1 MKIEDYVKNKLNKNI
16 DLKYKEFTKNLCDTS
31 YHMLGVRLPILRSIS
46 KEVALSKDFLANDKE
61 KYMKIQKNDTFE
73 EVMIKGFL
81 IEYVKEFEFD
91 KKLKLFENFIPYIDN
106 WSVCDSVITTLKF
119 IKKDRKKVW
128 KFLDKYFKSEKE
140 FYLRAAIV
148 VSMDYFIVDEYIDLV
163 LDKYKEIVL
172 KDYYVKMALAWSLS
186 MIYINYKEKVLDFL
200 NSNNLDNFT
209 HNKSIQKMIE
219 SYKVSEEDK
228 NYLKRLKKKG

>member
-31 YHMLGVRLPILRSIS
+31 YHTLGVRLPILRSIS
-46 KEVALSKDFLANDKE
+46 KEVALSKEFLANDKE
-61 KYMKIQKNDTFE
+61 EYMKIQKNDTFE

>member
-1 MKIEDYVKNKLNKNI
+1 M
-16 DLKYKEFTKNLCDTS
+16 
-31 YHMLGVRLPILRSIS
+31 RLPILRSIS
-46 KEVALSKDFLANDKE
+46 KEVALSKEFLANDKE
-61 KYMKIQKNDTFE
+61 EYMKIQKNDTFE